1 MDQNQTN
8 PTTQPAVV
16 VPPVVNQVPAQTKSS
31 QTSTIVTI
39 ILFLISY
46 PIGLIV
52 MWLWP
57 KWSKKIKISVTLF
70 FVLVTLVF
78 GYLLKSIFNMYGSDF
93 QNSLGVIGAA
103 QECMKISDKKEQE
116 KCIAIKVSVAT
127 VEAACQSKK
136 IKPEDCEM
144 ARAGIKEFTT
154 CMQTKTLDE
163 CKTMMESSLKPGN
176 NVTPEQSEET
186 IENPVK

>member
-8 PTTQPAVV
+8 PTQPAVV
-16 VPPVVNQVPAQTKSS
+16 VPPVVNQVPAQTKSN

-52 MWLWP
+52 MWIWP
-57 KWSKKIKISVTLF
+57 KWSKKIKIGVTVF

-78 GYLLKSIFNMYGSDF
+78 GYLLKSIFNMYGSEF
-93 QNSLGVIGAA
+93 QSSLGVIGAA
-103 QECMKISDKKEQE
+103 QECMKITDKKEQE

-127 VEAACQSKK
+127 IEAACQSKQ

-144 ARAGIKEFTT
+144 AREGIKEFTT

-163 CKTMMESSLKPGN
+163 CKAMMESAMGPESEA
-176 NVTPEQSEET
+176 TPDESGET
-186 IENPVK
+186 TESPIN